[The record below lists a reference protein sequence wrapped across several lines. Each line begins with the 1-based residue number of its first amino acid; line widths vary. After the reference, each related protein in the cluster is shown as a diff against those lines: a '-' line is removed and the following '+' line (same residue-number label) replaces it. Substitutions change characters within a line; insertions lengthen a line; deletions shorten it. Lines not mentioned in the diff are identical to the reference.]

1 MQGYYILSY
10 FICQEVFSIKW
21 GGLSNPD
28 GLRKWASEFMGII
41 LSLFCQKQV
50 LKAQTRTLAL
60 SRK

>member
-1 MQGYYILSY
+1 MLGYYILSY
-10 FICQEVFSIKW
+10 FICQGVFSIKK
-21 GGLSNPD
+21 GGLSSPN
-28 GLRKWASEFMGII
+28 GLRKWASGFMGVI